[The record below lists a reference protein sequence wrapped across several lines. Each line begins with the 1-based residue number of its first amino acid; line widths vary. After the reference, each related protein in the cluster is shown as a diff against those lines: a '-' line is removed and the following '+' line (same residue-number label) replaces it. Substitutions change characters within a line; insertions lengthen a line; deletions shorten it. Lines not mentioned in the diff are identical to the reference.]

1 MANESL
7 ITDNAGD
14 SFQAYLSRD
23 EAQAQIARSLAEKD
37 LLRGQLMELQ
47 ARVFTMK
54 ACNKQRERREK
65 SRVTLTNFLFYIQDP
80 TYNSSSQSFFRA
92 VLNIVLSST
101 SVT

>member
-23 EAQAQIARSLAEKD
+23 EVQAQIARSLAEKD
-37 LLRGQLMELQ
+37 VLRGQLMELQ

-65 SRVTLTNFLFYIQDP
+65 SRVTLTNFLFYIETQH
-80 TYNSSSQSFFRA
+80 T
-92 VLNIVLSST
+92 IVHHNHSLEQF
-101 SVT
+101 